1 MMYLLKS
8 ISKNYIIY
16 LISLVL
22 IFTVS
27 IILDLKISLIIIMI
41 SILPILQVLKF
52 NFEIGIFILLWISNT
67 YYITLYNFLE
77 IPIRLFILIT
87 PLLLYQIIINQYN
100 KKFTYTNSQNFFKY
114 NRFYLLF
121 LMLLSLL
128 TARIKFQTLL
138 WIIYFLQ
145 AFLWYDFLKVFLDS
159 HKKIVSSI
167 MLLNISS
174 TFHCI
179 FGIKQMLIGLR
190 PFGLIESANSLIGL
204 NVFYIIVNLFLIK
217 NTKNLILNIF
227 SVTTIILSVIVLI
240 GTQSRGGQI
249 GFLFSLIIYL
259 LIYNIN
265 NIKKLAYSFV
275 ILLSFI
281 SVFVVT
287 IGSSFFQ
294 RYQLVSTSGID
305 VSTLD
310 RFGMWIAAIKLFLQ
324 SPIYGIGINNYYY
337 FYTQFHTFF
346 KYFNLKQL
354 RVAHNIYLNTLA
366 ETGLIGFIILLLLLF
381 SIIKYLIFLLFKSNT
396 NQQGKDLIICITCY
410 FIYFLVHNL
419 FDCIWTSVNHQ
430 TILFQGV
437 FILSLLTSVERIYKN
452 ENKI

>member
-1 MMYLLKS
+1 MMYFFQNINRNYLL
-8 ISKNYIIY
+8 YII
-16 LISLVL
+16 
-22 IFTVS
+22 S
-27 IILDLKISLIIIMI
+27 IILFFSISILFDLKISYIIIMI
-41 SILPILQVLKF
+41 SIFPLIKILKY
-52 NFEIGIFILLWISNT
+52 NFETGLFLLLWLSNA
-67 YYITLYNFLE
+67 YYNVFYIFFE
-77 IPIRLFILIT
+77 IPIRLFIILT
-87 PLLLYQIIINQYN
+87 PLLIYQIIINYYN
-100 KKFTYTNSQNFFKY
+100 RKYIYSNSQKVIKY
-114 NRFYLLF
+114 NRIYLLF
-121 LMLLSLL
+121 LMFLSLL

-138 WIIYFLQ
+138 WIIYFSQ
-145 AFLWYDFLKVFLDS
+145 SFLWYDFLKGFLDS

-167 MLLNISS
+167 MLLNITS

-179 FGIKQMLIGLR
+179 FGIKQMLSGLR

-204 NVFYIIVNLFLIK
+204 NVFFILVNLFLIK
-217 NTKNLILNIF
+217 NNKNLILNIF

-294 RYQLVSTSGID
+294 RYQLVSSSGID

-430 TILFQGV
+430 IILFQGV